1 MTVYVIQGKWR
12 VVRCNSC
19 KANRDGETDVAHAA
33 ARQSA
38 AQAGWKTAYSPK
50 GEVLDICPTCVE
62 AIQAAAASGS
72 VAATQP
78 VASAV

>member
-19 KANRDGETDVAHAA
+19 KISRDGGMDVAHAA

-38 AQAGWKTAYSPK
+38 AQAGWKMVYSLE
-50 GEVLDICPTCVE
+50 GEVLDICPRCVE
-62 AIQAAAASGS
+62 ALESVPAASGS
-72 VAATQP
+72 AA
-78 VASAV
+78 